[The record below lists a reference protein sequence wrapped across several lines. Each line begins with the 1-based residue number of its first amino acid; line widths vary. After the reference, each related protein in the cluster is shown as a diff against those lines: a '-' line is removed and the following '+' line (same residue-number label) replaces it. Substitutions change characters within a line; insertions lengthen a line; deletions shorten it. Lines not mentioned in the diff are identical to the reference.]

1 MHIEQISIVI
11 RMCVY
16 KIVTD
21 CTSDITHVF
30 CGTVPGMLNMRILPI
45 GLEGKAERVVDAK
58 PSPPSTFFCFSQHTN
73 WGMRSSSTMSTTPF
87 QIGHLSRLDPR
98 DVITSTGYQ
107 LNGLSPGPLSLSTA
121 SNGAKEEDHDSNP
134 PLKL

>member
-1 MHIEQISIVI
+1 
-11 RMCVY
+11 
-16 KIVTD
+16 
-21 CTSDITHVF
+21 
-30 CGTVPGMLNMRILPI
+30 
-45 GLEGKAERVVDAK
+45 
-58 PSPPSTFFCFSQHTN
+58 
-73 WGMRSSSTMSTTPF
+73 MSTTPF